1 MVRNTVSFAVLFF
14 TVSLLTLAFA
24 QKKVNV
30 DSLIQVMEGPNA
42 AKLEPD
48 TRMKNFLRL
57 SDLTGRVSTT
67 KSYRYAAKA
76 LLEAKN
82 IPNKLGEAMALN
94 MMAGALTNQSK
105 YDSAEILYN
114 QSLAILRSLND
125 TTGIIQIT
133 NNLGAHSKAKG
144 HYSKAISYYKIAF
157 SLAQKRNDKTGMIL
171 TANNLGIIYYDW
183 KQYDIALENYHKALN
198 LLREMGDSS
207 RMAVLLNNIG
217 ELYKETSQVQKALEN
232 FMEALELA
240 QRKGANM
247 TIMNAYFNIGDVS
260 LLQAHIKDAVQ
271 FYQLG
276 LDEANKIQYPFGIA
290 YANIHLG
297 DALLKM
303 GNNTESLKYLNLGL
317 DLALKQNDL
326 TLIKDAHQ
334 NLFAYYQKNGNL
346 SKALENQLAY
356 TKAKDSL
363 FNQNSRKELALLRT
377 EYETEQKE
385 KEIKLLTQEKSIQQL
400 EINRHKN
407 ILVYTILTAIFIF
420 IAIYFA
426 YSRYRIT
433 QKHIKAELERKNLE
447 TEQRLLRTQMNP
459 HFIFNSL
466 NSINSFIG
474 SNEAE
479 AARTYLTKFSL
490 LMRLILQNS
499 RIALINFADEL
510 NTIQLY
516 LELEKLR
523 FETAF
528 NFTVACAEE
537 IDVANTYVPPMLVQ
551 PFVENALLHGIAH
564 RKGDGVVEVRFTLL
578 DNAIKAVVTDN
589 GVGRTQSALI
599 ESHNQN
605 KKPSLGM
612 QLTTERLASLSQ
624 QYKGKFGAILT
635 DITDEANTVIG
646 TKVELTMP
654 FETE

>member
-1 MVRNTVSFAVLFF
+1 MVRNTLSILFLALAI
-14 TVSLLTLAFA
+14 SLIMPVAA
-24 QKKVNV
+24 QQKINV
-30 DSLIQVMEGPNA
+30 DSLMRLMDGPKG
-42 AKLEPD
+42 AKLDPD
-48 TRMKNFLRL
+48 KRMKNYLRL

-76 LLEAKN
+76 LYEAKN

-105 YDSAEILYN
+105 YDSAEIFYN
-114 QSLAILRSLND
+114 QSLSILKSLND

-133 NNLGAHSKAKG
+133 NNLGAHSKSKG
-144 HYSKAISYYKIAF
+144 HYSKAIGFYKIAF
-157 SLAQKRNDKTGMIL
+157 SLAEKRKDKTGMIL

-183 KQYDIALENYHKALN
+183 KQYDIALENYQKALD

-260 LLQAHIKDAVQ
+260 LLQGHNKDAVQ

-276 LDEANKIQYPFGIA
+276 LDEAHKIQYPFGIA

-303 GNNTESLKYLNLGL
+303 GNNTESLKYLNIGL
-317 DLALKQNDL
+317 DLALKQKDL
-326 TLIKDAHQ
+326 TLIKDAHH
-334 NLFAYYQKNGNL
+334 NLFAYYQKSGNL
-346 SKALENQLAY
+346 AKALENHMAY

-377 EYETEQKE
+377 EFETDKKE

-407 ILVYTILTAIFIF
+407 ILIYTILTVAFIF

-426 YSRYRIT
+426 YTRYRIA

-499 RIALINFADEL
+499 RIALITLADEL

-528 NFTVACAEE
+528 NFA
-537 IDVANTYVPPMLVQ
+537 IDCEPNIDIANTYVPPMLVQ

-599 ESHNQN
+599 ESHDTT
-605 KKPSLGM
+605 KKTSLGM

-624 QYKGKFGAILT
+624 QYKAHYKAIIT
-635 DITDEANTVIG
+635 DITDIGHNVIG
-646 TKVELTMP
+646 TSVELTMP